1 MAFQLSV
8 IKAEVFAQALKT
20 ICEESQAKTGPTLTY
35 GRSGSSVS
43 ADIDRLLSPK
53 NLAELTALER
63 QISGK
68 LKSNEPIDVEYWEQ
82 LLKSVHV
89 FKARAELKS
98 VYDSVV
104 KSRLEKYRQE
114 QRVEGDTLKRKLD
127 LLLQTTAS
135 VDVRT
140 EDLNGTHSIQY
151 SRKLDPEPE
160 LKLLP
165 EDKHLETI
173 EEAEVMKRYVSDR
186 LLEPS

>member
-1 MAFQLSV
+1 M
-8 IKAEVFAQALKT
+8 IKAEAFAQALKT
-20 ICEESQAKTGPTLTY
+20 ICEESQAKAGPTLTH

-68 LKSNEPIDVEYWEQ
+68 LESTEPIDVEYWEQ
-82 LLKSVHV
+82 LLRSVNV
-89 FKARAELKS
+89 FKAKAELKS
-98 VYDSVV
+98 VYDSVI

-114 QRVEGDTLKRKLD
+114 QRVEGDALKRKLD
-127 LLLQTTAS
+127 LLLQGS
-135 VDVRT
+135 IDVST
-140 EDLNGTHSIQY
+140 ENMNGTHSIQY
-151 SRKLDPEPE
+151 SRNFDPEPE

-173 EEAEVMKRYVSDR
+173 EETEVIERSVSDGQ
-186 LLEPS
+186 

>member
-1 MAFQLSV
+1 M
-8 IKAEVFAQALKT
+8 T
-20 ICEESQAKTGPTLTY
+20 H

-43 ADIDRLLSPK
+43 TDIDRLLSPK
-53 NLAELTALER
+53 TLAELMALER

-68 LKSNEPIDVEYWEQ
+68 LESNEPIDVEYWEQ
-82 LLKSVHV
+82 LLKSVNV

-135 VDVRT
+135 VDASI
-140 EDLNGTHSIQY
+140 EDPNGMHTIQY
-151 SRKLDPEPE
+151 SRNLDPEPE
-160 LKLLP
+160 LRLLP

-173 EEAEVMKRYVSDR
+173 EETEVMKRYVSAC
-186 LLEPS
+186 LLGPCPLCDADCTLGCGEISCLKPGVCASETSIA